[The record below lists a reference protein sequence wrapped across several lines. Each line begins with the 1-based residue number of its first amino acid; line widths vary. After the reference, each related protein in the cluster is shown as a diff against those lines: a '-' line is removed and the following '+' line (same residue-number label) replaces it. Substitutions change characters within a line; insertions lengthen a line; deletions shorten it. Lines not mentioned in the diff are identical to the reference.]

1 MTEKTKTSTL
11 ATQYN
16 ALTLELRASVIR
28 YFKRQVKT
36 TDIKAQI
43 IEEAKRYFNPFLFG
57 HDEIGGTNAMARE
70 RIISAITEAEAI
82 ILKPPGQ
89 SIEEEVINTSYDP
102 DNTCEKTL
110 SEIITPIPNL
120 GKYTDDIIDAED
132 LATALCEIIIPL
144 RDKLINDGI
153 IHALTTQKPK
163 KANKQS
169 NKIRIS
175 TEANSAIIKKNVRQI
190 DLFEDLMPTLHRSQ
204 QAAAYAKQDEKG
216 ISGVIYSGFNFT
228 STHNDILTAAW
239 ELIANKSN
247 TTNEEDINTF
257 YTGEASQKI
266 KAPADNGDSIELISP
281 GVITTWAEL
290 TKRIYGSASKSDVA
304 KIKNAVLE
312 LWKDPK
318 FHPYLHYP
326 IKQYK
331 KGTKTITRW
340 VTTWEPVIT
349 IQGITDINQETDE
362 KVSAEGTVR
371 IFINPIFAANIGRN
385 YQTRPHN
392 YLELRRQISQ
402 ELNIKQAPKFLS
414 EFYAEIT
421 NARSYAKQLK
431 KHTYEVGLY
440 KNSKGEP
447 GLYYKLGLQ
456 EYEKNRNKERFIK
469 AFINAI
475 EYLKRYDLITHY
487 EEKKDATGLPM
498 GVFTFK
504 LS

>member
-1 MTEKTKTSTL
+1 MTENTKTNTL

-16 ALTLELRASVIR
+16 ALTLELRASVIK
-28 YFKRQVKT
+28 YFKRQVKN
-36 TDIKAQI
+36 TDIKAEI
-43 IEEAKRYFNPFLFG
+43 IEEAKRYFNTFSFG
-57 HDEIGGTNAMARE
+57 RDDIGSTEDIGKTKT
-70 RIISAITEAEAI
+70 ISAITEAEAI
-82 ILKPPGQ
+82 TLIPPGE
-89 SIEEEVINTSYDP
+89 SIEEETITNGYIVF
-102 DNTCEKTL
+102 NTCEVELAK
-110 SEIITPIPNL
+110 IITPVPNL
-120 GKYTDDIIDAED
+120 KKYTDNIIHVDN
-132 LATALCEIIIPL
+132 LAGALYSIINPL

-153 IHALTTQKPK
+153 IHAYKTQKK
-163 KANKQS
+163 NKASKQGA
-169 NKIRIS
+169 KIRIGV
-175 TEANSAIIKKNVRQI
+175 EANSAIIKKNVRQI

-204 QAAAYAKQDEKG
+204 QAAVYAKQDEKG
-216 ISGVIYSGFNFT
+216 ISGAKQIGFNFP

-247 TTNEEDINTF
+247 TTNEEDIKTF
-257 YTGEASQKI
+257 YTGEDSQKI

-349 IQGITDINQETDE
+349 IQGITDINEETDE
-362 KVSAEGTVR
+362 KVSAEGTIR
-371 IFINPIFAANIGRN
+371 IFINPIFVANIGRR
-385 YQTRPHN
+385 YQLWPSN
-392 YLELRRQISQ
+392 YLEQRRQIGQ
-402 ELNIKQAPKFLS
+402 ELGIKQAPMFLN
-414 EFYAEIT
+414 EFYAHIA

-431 KHTYEVGLY
+431 KQTHEIGLY
-440 KNSKGEP
+440 KNAKGEP
-447 GLYYKLGLQ
+447 GLYYILGF
-456 EYEKNRNKERFIK
+456 EKYEKHDNQKRFIK
-469 AFINAI
+469 AFANAI
-475 EYLKRYDLITHY
+475 EYLKKYDLITHY

>member
-1 MTEKTKTSTL
+1 MTEKTKTNTL
-11 ATQYN
+11 ATNYN

-36 TDIKAQI
+36 TDIKAEI
-43 IEEAKRYFNPFLFG
+43 IEEAKRYFKSFLLG
-57 HDEIGGTNAMARE
+57 RDEITRTNIIGKE
-70 RIISAITEAEAI
+70 RTINAIAEAQAITLI
-82 ILKPPGQ
+82 PPGRR
-89 SIEEEVINTSYDP
+89 IEEEIINISI
-102 DNTCEKTL
+102 NAENICELELAKIVT
-110 SEIITPIPNL
+110 IVPNL
-120 GKYTDDIIDAED
+120 SKHTDSIIHAQD
-132 LATALCEIIIPL
+132 LAGTLYNIISPL

-153 IHALTTQKPK
+153 IHAYKTQKPK

-204 QAAAYAKQDEKG
+204 QAAVYAKQDEKG

-447 GLYYKLGLQ
+447 GLYYKLGLE

-469 AFINAI
+469 AFVNAI
-475 EYLKRYDLITHY
+475 EYLKRFDLITHY